1 MIEERLVELETQITF
16 QDQTIKD
23 LSDVIYK
30 QQQELERL
38 ATLCAALERQSKEL
52 AESNQG
58 NDAPVNEKPPH
69 Y

>member
-1 MIEERLVELETQITF
+1 MSEERLVELETQITF

-38 ATLCAALERQSKEL
+38 ATLCVTLERQGKEL

-58 NDAPVNEKPPH
+58 SDAPANEKPPH

>member
-16 QDQTIKD
+16 QDETIKD

-52 AESNQG
+52 AESDPG
-58 NDAPVNEKPPH
+58 SDAPANEKPPH